1 MGVTKENNPYIISKP
16 ILHTNSDYKFQLK
29 SPNDSGPTWHSWKNG
44 QSNHDHD
51 QSSFLLLGKF
61 SSRGPTGACER
72 LCFWFKSY
80 LQWHSHTDQ
89 LKWLGKEFRLQLTNS
104 KQSVPSPSQWQT
116 SICFCPLFLLFFFL
130 FFFRSDGTFN
140 ITYQTCYSVLIL
152 RTEGQFSRHFADYY
166 STLTYANFSRR
177 FSHCWLWLARK

>member
-29 SPNDSGPTWHSWKNG
+29 SPNDSGLTWHSWKNE

-61 SSRGPTGACER
+61 SSWGPTGACER
-72 LCFWFKSY
+72 LCFGFKSY

-89 LKWLGKEFRLQLTNS
+89 LKWLRNEFRLPWIRSNPCL
-104 KQSVPSPSQWQT
+104 
-116 SICFCPLFLLFFFL
+116 PLVGKLQFVFVHFSSFFF
-130 FFFRSDGTFN
+130 FFFFFVLMGTFN
-140 ITYQTCYSVLIL
+140 ITYQTCYIVLIL